1 MNVNK
6 SKDELMADSREAGI
20 GGRSKMNKD
29 ELADA
34 LQRHSTRETARARGD
49 RPHRRERAAP

>member
-20 GGRSKMNKD
+20 GGRLKMNKD

-49 RPHRRERAAP
+49 